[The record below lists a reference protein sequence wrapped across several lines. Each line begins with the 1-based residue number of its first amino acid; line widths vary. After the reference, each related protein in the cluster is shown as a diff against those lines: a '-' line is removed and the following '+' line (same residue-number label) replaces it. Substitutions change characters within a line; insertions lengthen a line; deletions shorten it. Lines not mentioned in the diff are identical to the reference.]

1 MAHAAKSEG
10 AAGGGA
16 GLKVS
21 FFTWSL
27 SCKKVFIGVLECQK
41 INTQR
46 GIDIELPGLMQMLC
60 RLFTARFW
68 QPRKVLPG
76 LLAACLLTGPAAAQG
91 VKAVQPPPIA
101 PSAAA
106 ASAAAAAATPQEKMH
121 SQVRQWVAQS
131 QNISPSQVEV
141 LPIDARIKVLECP
154 QPLVVDLPFA
164 SRESVRVRCAQPA
177 WQLYLRVQTTA
188 PAAAPAASQAAA
200 APAAEKTTV
209 VARQLIQR
217 GTLLQPAMLEEVSRP
232 ALGLDPQAVSSLKD
246 LLYSEATRDVIAGQ
260 VLRSSD
266 FRRAVLVK
274 QGQSALMSVGQDKGF
289 QITVRVE
296 ALQDGRMGEQIR
308 LKNPESGRLLTG
320 TVTGPNAVRGF

>member
-1 MAHAAKSEG
+1 
-10 AAGGGA
+10 
-16 GLKVS
+16 
-21 FFTWSL
+21 
-27 SCKKVFIGVLECQK
+27 
-41 INTQR
+41 
-46 GIDIELPGLMQMLC
+46 MLC
-60 RLFTARFW
+60 RLFTVFW
-68 QPRKVLPG
+68 GQPRWG
-76 LLAACLLTGPAAAQG
+76 LVALMAACWLTGPAAAQG
-91 VKAVQPPPIA
+91 VKAVQPPPVA

-106 ASAAAAAATPQEKMH
+106 ASVAAQAATPQEKMLA
-121 SQVRQWVAQS
+121 QVRQWVAQG

-141 LPIDARIKVLECP
+141 LPIDARIKVLDCP
-154 QPLVVDLPFA
+154 QALLLDLPFA

-188 PAAAPAASQAAA
+188 PPAALASPAAPQAAA
-200 APAAEKTTV
+200 APATPTAPSAEKTTV

-217 GTLLQPAMLEEVSRP
+217 GSLLQPAMLEEVSRP
-232 ALGLDPQAVSSLKD
+232 AQGLDPQAVSSFKD
-246 LLYSEATRDVIAGQ
+246 LLYAEATRDLTAGQ

-308 LKNPESGRLLTG
+308 LKNPDSGRLLTG

>member
-1 MAHAAKSEG
+1 
-10 AAGGGA
+10 
-16 GLKVS
+16 
-21 FFTWSL
+21 
-27 SCKKVFIGVLECQK
+27 
-41 INTQR
+41 
-46 GIDIELPGLMQMLC
+46 MLC

-76 LLAACLLTGPAAAQG
+76 LLAVCLLTGPAAAQG
-91 VKAVQPPPIA
+91 VKAVQPPPVA
-101 PSAAA
+101 PSAA
-106 ASAAAAAATPQEKMH
+106 AAAAAATPQEKMLA
-121 SQVRQWVAQS
+121 QVRQWVAQS
-131 QNISPSQVEV
+131 QSITPSQVEV
-141 LPIDARIKVLECP
+141 LPIDARIKVQDCTL
-154 QPLVVDLPFA
+154 PLTLDLPFA

-177 WQLYLRVQTTA
+177 WQLYLRVQTAA
-188 PAAAPAASQAAA
+188 PPAAPAALVAPAATQAAA

-217 GTLLQPAMLEEVSRP
+217 GSLLQPAMLEEVKRS

-246 LLYSEATRDVIAGQ
+246 LLYGEATRDVTAGQ

-308 LKNPESGRLLTG
+308 LKNPDSGRLLTG
-320 TVTGPNAVRGF
+320 TVTGPNAVQGF

>member
-1 MAHAAKSEG
+1 
-10 AAGGGA
+10 
-16 GLKVS
+16 
-21 FFTWSL
+21 
-27 SCKKVFIGVLECQK
+27 
-41 INTQR
+41 
-46 GIDIELPGLMQMLC
+46 MLC

-68 QPRKVLPG
+68 QPRQVLPG
-76 LLAACLLTGPAAAQG
+76 LLAVFLLTGPAAAQG

-106 ASAAAAAATPQEKMH
+106 AAAAAAAATPQEKML

-131 QNISPSQVEV
+131 QNITPSQVEV
-141 LPIDARIKVLECP
+141 LPIDARIKVLECL
-154 QPLVVDLPFA
+154 QPLMLDLPFA

-217 GTLLQPAMLEEVSRP
+217 GSLLQPSMLEEVSRP

-246 LLYSEATRDVIAGQ
+246 LLYGEATRDVIAGQ

-308 LKNPESGRLLTG
+308 LKNPDSGRLLTG

>member
-1 MAHAAKSEG
+1 
-10 AAGGGA
+10 
-16 GLKVS
+16 
-21 FFTWSL
+21 
-27 SCKKVFIGVLECQK
+27 
-41 INTQR
+41 
-46 GIDIELPGLMQMLC
+46 MQMLC

-68 QPRKVLPG
+68 QPRRVLPG

-91 VKAVQPPPIA
+91 VKAVQPPPVA
-101 PSAAA
+101 PSAA
-106 ASAAAAAATPQEKMH
+106 AAAAAATPQEKMLT
-121 SQVRQWVAQS
+121 QVRQWVAQG
-131 QNISPSQVEV
+131 QNITPSQVEV
-141 LPIDARIKVLECP
+141 LPIDARIKVQDCTL
-154 QPLVVDLPFA
+154 PLTLDLPFA

-177 WQLYLRVQTTA
+177 WQLYLRVQTAA
-188 PAAAPAASQAAA
+188 PPAALVAPAAPAATSAAAKPAAA

-217 GTLLQPAMLEEVSRP
+217 GSLLQPAMLEEVKRP

-246 LLYSEATRDVIAGQ
+246 LLYSEATRDLTAGQ

-308 LKNPESGRLLTG
+308 LKNPDSGRLLTG

>member
-1 MAHAAKSEG
+1 
-10 AAGGGA
+10 
-16 GLKVS
+16 
-21 FFTWSL
+21 
-27 SCKKVFIGVLECQK
+27 
-41 INTQR
+41 
-46 GIDIELPGLMQMLC
+46 MLC

-91 VKAVQPPPIA
+91 VKAVQPPPVA
-101 PSAAA
+101 PSAA
-106 ASAAAAAATPQEKMH
+106 AAAAAATPQEKMLT
-121 SQVRQWVAQS
+121 QVRQWVAQG
-131 QNISPSQVEV
+131 QNITPSQVDV
-141 LPIDARIKVLECP
+141 LPIDARIKVQDCTL
-154 QPLVVDLPFA
+154 PLTLDLPFA

-177 WQLYLRVQTTA
+177 WQLYLRVQTAA
-188 PAAAPAASQAAA
+188 PPAAPAALVAPAAPQTAA

-217 GTLLQPAMLEEVSRP
+217 GSLLQPAMLEEVKRP

-246 LLYSEATRDVIAGQ
+246 LLYSEATRDLTAGQ

-308 LKNPESGRLLTG
+308 LKNPDSGRLLTG